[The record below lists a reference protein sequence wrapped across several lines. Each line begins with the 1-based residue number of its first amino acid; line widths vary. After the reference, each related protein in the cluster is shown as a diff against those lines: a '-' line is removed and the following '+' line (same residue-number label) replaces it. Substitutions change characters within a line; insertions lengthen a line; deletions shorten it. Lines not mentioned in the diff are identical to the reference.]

1 MKSTWLVCTS
11 LATTAAQEDDSGAL
25 LQLRG
30 ELKGRIG
37 FHAKAEDTDCTGQAL
52 WMWEGGSTEY
62 QSPFPADST
71 TVDAEDPNNP
81 CSNEV
86 LANGKWK
93 VLDAEAWAFSA
104 PLVQYAITGGKTCS
118 EYCQGKDMVCV
129 RGMDDAHHQRIRLEK
144 PCEEGGAHSRCS
156 VWPGGHSR
164 QSQQNSGCD
173 QKWYSQ
179 ICACA
184 HPVEENIV
192 TGTFP
197 ELQPELGANEED
209 QCDQEFDSEE
219 EWQQS
224 GVPDFPPMHLETSL
238 PCRPQD
244 AEGSARHVPM
254 QFDMTAITPHI
265 SNDADKNG
273 KNGPF
278 FQINMKAGTATRFHL
293 QFAADNFE
301 QEQKLVNEVFHMRIL
316 DFDRSVKVGEFV
328 GVCEEEGV
336 DIQFGQDIEEV
347 TDDQEKR
354 DYLDMVGASAE
365 SSVCRLFRAVDKGF
379 GCDNPTALEG
389 LPDLGSTKVDAD
401 LAKKFTNTTP
411 CGSWNGKKGISDTT
425 TVSQATMSS
434 HPLQLDRE
442 LNFTFTDKLDGIDL
456 IFGAPSTKKS
466 KGGRNFFYQVLAGN
480 QLSCDHSMV
489 PEPAEP
495 ELVVPPLAS
504 LEGSPIA
511 LQQWANTKCHF
522 PGKKIQ
528 NSDERLFR
536 LPEDKSSSS
545 LVLEEC
551 KQQCFNTEDCA
562 YYSFGEWPH
571 NTGKYVCM
579 GCRDVQQRMPHP
591 GFTLYE
597 LGS

>member
-1 MKSTWLVCTS
+1 MKSSWLVCTS
-11 LATTAAQEDDSGAL
+11 LATTAAQDDDSGAL

-30 ELKGRIG
+30 ELKGRAGI
-37 FHAKAEDTDCTGQAL
+37 HANAEDTDCTGRAL
-52 WMWEGGSTEY
+52 WMWEGDITEY
-62 QSPFPADST
+62 QSPFPADTT
-71 TVDAEDPNNP
+71 TVDSQDPNNP

-93 VLDAEAWAFSA
+93 VLNAEDWAFSA
-104 PLVQYAITGGKTCS
+104 PLVQYAITRGKTCS
-118 EYCQGKDMVCV
+118 QYCQGKDMVCM

-144 PCEEGGAHSRCS
+144 RCEEGGAHTRCS

-164 QSQQNSGCD
+164 QSEQNSGCD
-173 QKWYSQ
+173 QTWYSQ

-184 HPVEENIV
+184 HPVEESIV

-209 QCDQEFDSEE
+209 QCDQEFDSDE

-224 GVPDFPPMHLETSL
+224 GVPDFPPMHLETTL

-254 QFDMTAITPHI
+254 QFDMTNTTPHI
-265 SNDADKNG
+265 SNDANKNG

-278 FQINMKAGTATRFHL
+278 FQINMKAGTATRFRL

-301 QEQKLVNEVFHMRIL
+301 QEQKLVNDVFHMRIL

-347 TDDQEKR
+347 VDDQEKQ
-354 DYLDMVGASAE
+354 DYLDLVGASAE
-365 SSVCRLFRAVDKGF
+365 SSVCRLFRAVDMGF
-379 GCDNPTALEG
+379 GCDNPTGLEG
-389 LPDLGSTKVDAD
+389 LPDLGYTMVDAD
-401 LAKKFTNTTP
+401 LAKNFTDTTQ

-425 TVSQATMSS
+425 TVSQATISS

-442 LNFTFTDKLDGIDL
+442 LNFTFTDKLDGIEL
-456 IFGAPSTKKS
+456 IFGAPATSKKP

-480 QLSCDHSMV
+480 QLSCDHSV
-489 PEPAEP
+489 VAEPALP

-504 LEGSPIA
+504 LENPTP
-511 LQQWANTKCHF
+511 LQQWKNTKCHF
-522 PGKKIQ
+522 TPGNKFQ
-528 NSDERLFR
+528 NNERLFR
-536 LPEDKSSSS
+536 TENCT
-545 LVLEEC
+545 VLEEC
-551 KQQCFNTEDCA
+551 KQQCFGAENCA
-562 YYSFGEWPH
+562 YYSFGEWPY
-571 NTGKYVCM
+571 NSGKYVCM
-579 GCRDVQQRMPHP
+579 GCIDVQHRDPHT